1 MGATTTHYN
10 FPYPLANDPVN
21 VQQDIEN
28 LAQTVDTTLNT
39 TFATK
44 TYVDAEIGAATTSD
58 ISEGSNLYYTAERV
72 QDELD
77 NSLIAGTGLDKTYD
91 DSAGTYTLDID
102 STVVTTT
109 GVQTISGKT
118 LTSPTINGG
127 TWNGSPIGITY
138 GGTGQTTANAAL
150 NALLPSQTSASGLYL
165 QSDGTNT
172 SWNTVFDISTTQTL
186 SNKTFLSP
194 KEVISVVASA
204 PSATTNLNV
213 KTAGIF
219 YYTSDATANW
229 TLNIRG
235 DASTTLDSLMSTGQS
250 ITVTFLSTQGITA
263 YYTGGASNLLQIDGT
278 TSGVTTKWQ
287 GGLTPTSGNFSG
299 IDIYTYTIIKT
310 NTATFTVLAS
320 QIRFA

>member
-44 TYVDAEIGAATTSD
+44 TYVDAEIGATTTSD

-138 GGTGQTTANAAL
+138 GGTGQTTANSAL
-150 NALLPSQTSASGLYL
+150 NALLPLQTSASGLYL

-250 ITVTFLSTQGITA
+250 ITVTFLSAQGATA
-263 YYTGGASNLLQIDGT
+263 YYTGGASNLLTIDGT

-287 GGLTPTSGNFSG
+287 G
-299 IDIYTYTIIKT
+299 D
-310 NTATFTVLAS
+310 
-320 QIRFA
+320 